1 MEVLKYYGKR
11 RDLDIEEYLDRD
23 IVLTTYHTIAASANR
38 SNNIIF
44 HIEWFR
50 VVLDEG
56 RSYSHEVLI

>member
-1 MEVLKYYGKR
+1 MEVFKYYGKG

-23 IVLTTYHTIAASANR
+23 VVLTTYHTIAASANR
-38 SNNIIF
+38 SNSIIF

-56 RSYSHEVLI
+56 RLHFYDPLI